1 MRDPAVTSRIMA
13 AVKGKNT
20 EPELLLRRAL
30 HRRGLR
36 YRLHDKRLPGCPDMV
51 FASARVAVF
60 VDGDFWHGHGWR
72 ERGFSSF
79 EAQFDNHRDPARWRT
94 KIARNMERDVEVN
107 TDLGRL
113 GWNVVRVLESDIR
126 RDVESVAGAVEA
138 RVRAATA
145 RR

>member
-1 MRDPAVTSRIMA
+1 MA

-20 EPELLLRRAL
+20 EPELLLRREL

-36 YRLHDKRLPGCPDMV
+36 YRLHDKRLPGRPDMV

-79 EAQFDNHRDPARWRT
+79 EAQFDNHRDPERWRT

-107 TDLGRL
+107 TELARL
-113 GWNVVRVLESDIR
+113 GWNVVRVFESDIR
-126 RDVESVAGAVEA
+126 SDVASAAAVVEA
-138 RVRAATA
+138 TVRSTMS